1 MGKQF
6 TAHPHGESDLIKQN
20 FPYLFVRTYQNDT
33 TNSNVWYTS
42 KVLQVDGKV
51 VYGVLLQWPADGGVV
66 VSSPVHGPDTVVTL
80 LGWSGGPLEV
90 TSDKDQGTMTIHLP
104 DKART
109 ELNWAWTLKFVHLE
123 NGGNFI

>member
-42 KVLQVDGKV
+42 KVSQVDGKV

-66 VSSPVHGPDTVVTL
+66 V
-80 LGWSGGPLEV
+80 
-90 TSDKDQGTMTIHLP
+90 
-104 DKART
+104 
-109 ELNWAWTLKFVHLE
+109 
-123 NGGNFI
+123 